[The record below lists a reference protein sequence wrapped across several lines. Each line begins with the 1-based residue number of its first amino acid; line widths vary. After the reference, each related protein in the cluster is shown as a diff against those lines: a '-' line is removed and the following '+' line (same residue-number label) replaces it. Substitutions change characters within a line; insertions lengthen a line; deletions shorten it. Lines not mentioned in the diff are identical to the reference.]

1 MKVFSKSRVATCVLT
16 AIPVMAVAKDTGKLE
31 KLGSETTGIEITKPN
46 QDQDSSRIYLEQGA
60 IWASRDITR
69 FDPVLDVSVSDE
81 LEVEQGTLRDSVGFT
96 ITTNYGY
103 YIKKYQLEVY
113 RVGDF
118 GLSEPIAVLGGD
130 KLANDSDIN
139 WDGQTDVDYQFEVG
153 EQLMFRLK
161 AWDKDGNMDVTTVG
175 VTDLVKPDSEVDID
189 RNDNDDE
196 ESKDKSY
203 GQAKLMR
210 HNIPTNAGLAKF
222 IGTGLKGVDKVII
235 GEDEFD
241 VEDGNLY
248 AEQYLPTDSYIFP
261 TKVVFDNGDE
271 RRYKLY
277 VRIPDTYYA
286 QTGLADLYVG
296 KNNVSGNS
304 DALSVDYQYQDDI
317 YNQVM
322 QIVNYGSVT
331 TLEGERLPIEADTI
345 CVHGDNPQSIALIK
359 KIRQDLNA
367 FN

>member
-203 GQAKLMR
+203 GQAKLTVSYT
-210 HNIPTNAGLAKF
+210 HLT
-222 IGTGLKGVDKVII
+222 
-235 GEDEFD
+235 
-241 VEDGNLY
+241 
-248 AEQYLPTDSYIFP
+248 LPTMEL
-261 TKVVFDNGDE
+261 V
-271 RRYKLY
+271 
-277 VRIPDTYYA
+277 
-286 QTGLADLYVG
+286 
-296 KNNVSGNS
+296 
-304 DALSVDYQYQDDI
+304 
-317 YNQVM
+317 
-322 QIVNYGSVT
+322 
-331 TLEGERLPIEADTI
+331 
-345 CVHGDNPQSIALIK
+345 
-359 KIRQDLNA
+359 
-367 FN
+367 

>member
-1 MKVFSKSRVATCVLT
+1 MK
-16 AIPVMAVAKDTGKLE
+16 
-31 KLGSETTGIEITKPN
+31 
-46 QDQDSSRIYLEQGA
+46 EQGA

-118 GLSEPIAVLGGD
+118 GLSEPIAVLDGD

-203 GQAKLMR
+203 GQA
-210 HNIPTNAGLAKF
+210 
-222 IGTGLKGVDKVII
+222 
-235 GEDEFD
+235 
-241 VEDGNLY
+241 
-248 AEQYLPTDSYIFP
+248 
-261 TKVVFDNGDE
+261 
-271 RRYKLY
+271 
-277 VRIPDTYYA
+277 
-286 QTGLADLYVG
+286 
-296 KNNVSGNS
+296 
-304 DALSVDYQYQDDI
+304 
-317 YNQVM
+317 
-322 QIVNYGSVT
+322 
-331 TLEGERLPIEADTI
+331 
-345 CVHGDNPQSIALIK
+345 
-359 KIRQDLNA
+359 
-367 FN
+367 

>member
-1 MKVFSKSRVATCVLT
+1 MKVFSKSRLATCVLT

-118 GLSEPIAVLGGD
+118 GLSEPIAVLDGD

-139 WDGQTDVDYQFEVG
+139 WDGQTDVDYQFAVG

-161 AWDKDGNMDVTTVG
+161 AWDKDGNMDVTTVS

-196 ESKDKSY
+196 ESKGKSY
-203 GQAKLMR
+203 G
-210 HNIPTNAGLAKF
+210 
-222 IGTGLKGVDKVII
+222 
-235 GEDEFD
+235 
-241 VEDGNLY
+241 NL
-248 AEQYLPTDSYIFP
+248 
-261 TKVVFDNGDE
+261 
-271 RRYKLY
+271 
-277 VRIPDTYYA
+277 
-286 QTGLADLYVG
+286 
-296 KNNVSGNS
+296 
-304 DALSVDYQYQDDI
+304 
-317 YNQVM
+317 
-322 QIVNYGSVT
+322 
-331 TLEGERLPIEADTI
+331 
-345 CVHGDNPQSIALIK
+345 
-359 KIRQDLNA
+359 
-367 FN
+367 